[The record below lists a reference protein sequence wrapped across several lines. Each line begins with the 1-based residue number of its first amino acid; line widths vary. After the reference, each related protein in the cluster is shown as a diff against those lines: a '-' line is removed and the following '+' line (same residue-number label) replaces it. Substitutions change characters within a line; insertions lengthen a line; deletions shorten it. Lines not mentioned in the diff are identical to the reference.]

1 MDKQSKREAPRQ
13 IDDLPVEAEP
23 ADEVKG
29 GVGPA
34 GPDSPDARIQKKW
47 LPAN

>member
-1 MDKQSKREAPRQ
+1 MEKKAERIE
-13 IDDLPVEAEP
+13 DLPVEAER

-29 GVGPA
+29 GTVSDS
-34 GPDSPDARIQKKW
+34 PDSSDARIQKKW